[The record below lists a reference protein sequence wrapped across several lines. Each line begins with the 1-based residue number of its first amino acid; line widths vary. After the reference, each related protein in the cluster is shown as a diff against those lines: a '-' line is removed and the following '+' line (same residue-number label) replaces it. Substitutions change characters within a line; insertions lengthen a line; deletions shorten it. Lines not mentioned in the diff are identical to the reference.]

1 MSEKKDSTS
10 LWIAIIGFSLL
21 ILVVLS
27 FFWVNYYS
35 GNAHDYEG
43 KNGKFNF
50 HKLEVSGITFYHIS
64 AFFDGTEYLYG
75 FRNHPSDLEDIYLE
89 NNVYNKLNKDK
100 ENDVIYV
107 TRDST
112 LGDVTGGRSTLAI
125 SAFEQILTGRESIYQ
140 FSNLSN
146 VYTTNVSA
154 SLPVIT
160 CEDVNE
166 ISSVIYVKIG
176 QESKIYSQNGCIII
190 EGKGTEDLIRVSE
203 KFAYHLLGV
212 F

>member
-50 HKLEVSGITFYHIS
+50 HKLEVSGITFYQIS

-100 ENDVIYV
+100 
-107 TRDST
+107 
-112 LGDVTGGRSTLAI
+112 
-125 SAFEQILTGRESIYQ
+125 
-140 FSNLSN
+140 
-146 VYTTNVSA
+146 
-154 SLPVIT
+154 
-160 CEDVNE
+160 
-166 ISSVIYVKIG
+166 VIYVKIG